1 MKKISILIICDNF
14 FHRETIKSI
23 LAPIKADLFEMSTVD
38 DSLLIP
44 EGVAPDLIV
53 AILKE
58 SPLYQFRICSLL
70 RENSL
75 CMNIPVILMGSADTE
90 RNVKNSYSA
99 GVFAY
104 IDLKEAMIKLIPAIE
119 KIFREYSE
127 QSAEIRILV
136 VDDSSSMRLLLEDE
150 LSREGY
156 RIATAEDGEQALEI
170 IRSNPP
176 ALILSDVYMPKMSG
190 LELCEILHGDP
201 LYSEIPFVVMSSE
214 NDAENMRRMMLYG
227 AAAFIVKPFNVEQ
240 VMLTLNKIVSYKFL
254 LLRKEKERLAG
265 EQKLMIAGIA
275 GLVKALEAR
284 DKYTCGHSER
294 VAFILAGLVEYSGG
308 TSYDVERAL
317 VAGRLHDIGKI
328 GIRDNV
334 LLKPGRL
341 SYDEFEHI
349 QQHPFIGASIIK
361 TIPSIADVLP
371 VVISHHERMDGNG
384 YPQGLK
390 GLSIPLWARMTAVAD
405 TYDALSSDR
414 SYRKG
419 VSHIKALDIIKNAS
433 GSQLCPDCVRLFFDW
448 DCQRELDNNKVGFV
462 DSKSVSVIA
471 AQE

>member
-1 MKKISILIICDNF
+1 MKKISILIVCDNF

-23 LAPIKADLFEMSTVD
+23 LAPIKADLFDMSIVD

-44 EGVAPDLIV
+44 EGVNPDLII

-70 RENSL
+70 KENSM

-90 RNVKNSYSA
+90 RNINKSYPS
-99 GVFAY
+99 GFFAY
-104 IDLKEAMIKLIPAIE
+104 IDIKEAMLKLIPVIE
-119 KIFREYSE
+119 KIFGEYAE
-127 QSAEIRILV
+127 QSADIRILV
-136 VDDSSSMRLLLEDE
+136 VDDSSSMRQLLEKE

-156 RIATAEDGEQALEI
+156 RIVTAEDGEQALDI

-176 ALILSDVYMPKMSG
+176 DIILSDVYMPKMSG

-214 NDAENMRRMMLYG
+214 NDAGNMRRMMRYG
-227 AAAFIVKPFNVEQ
+227 AAAFIVKPFNIEQ
-240 VMLTLNKIVSYKFL
+240 LMLSLNEIVSYKYL

-265 EQKLMIAGIA
+265 EQRLMIAGIA

-284 DKYTCGHSER
+284 DQYTCGHSER
-294 VAFILAGLVEYSGG
+294 VAFILAGLVEFSGG

-317 VAGRLHDIGKI
+317 IAGRLHDIGKI

-341 SYDEFEHI
+341 SFDEFEHI

-405 TYDALSSDR
+405 TYDALTSDR

-419 VSHIKALDIIKNAS
+419 VSHSKALDIIKNAS

-448 DCQRELDNNKVGFV
+448 NRQEKPAIDKVELV
-462 DSKSVSVIA
+462 DSVWIN
-471 AQE
+471 

>member
-1 MKKISILIICDNF
+1 MKKKSILIICDDF

-23 LAPIKADLFEMSTVD
+23 LAPIQADLVEMSTVD
-38 DSLLIP
+38 DSLLLP
-44 EGVAPDLIV
+44 AGVSPDLIIAV
-53 AILKE
+53 LKE

-75 CMNIPVILMGSADTE
+75 CMNVPVIFLGSADAE
-90 RNVKNSYSA
+90 RHVRNSYPA
-99 GVFAY
+99 GVSAY
-104 IDLKEAMIKLIPAIE
+104 FNIKEAMTRLIPAIE
-119 KIFREYSE
+119 KIFRESSG
-127 QSAEIRILV
+127 QSAEIQILV
-136 VDDSSSMRLLLEDE
+136 VDDSSSMRMLLEEE

-156 RIATAEDGEQALEI
+156 RIITAEDGEQALEI

-176 ALILSDVYMPKMSG
+176 DLILSDVYMPKMSG

-201 LYSEIPFVVMSSE
+201 VYSEIPFVVMSSE
-214 NDAENMRRMMLYG
+214 NDAGNMRRMMLYG

-254 LLRKEKERLAG
+254 LLRKEKERLAS

-284 DKYTCGHSER
+284 DRYTCGHSER
-294 VAFILAGLVEYSGG
+294 VAFILAGMVGYSGG
-308 TSYDVERAL
+308 TPYDVERAL

-390 GLSIPLWARMTAVAD
+390 GLAIPLWARMTAVAD
-405 TYDALSSDR
+405 TYDALVSDR

-419 VSHIKALDIIKNAS
+419 VSHVKALDIIETAT
-433 GSQLCPDCVRLFFDW
+433 GSQLCPDCVRLFLDW
-448 DCQRELDNNKVGFV
+448 DGQNKSDDYKAARVNS
-462 DSKSVSVIA
+462 DSA
-471 AQE
+471 N